1 MLRTVGIEEELLVV
15 DPASGVAVPR
25 AAQVRT
31 AHAQRRTSGEH
42 DAADELDRE
51 LFRHQ
56 VETRTEPSTDL
67 AVLREQVLRARR
79 AAADAAHAVGLALIA
94 SGTAPL
100 PLPHPRVTPDDRYED
115 MVTTFGEIARGAGTA
130 GMHVHVAVGSDDE
143 GVAVVDRL
151 TAWLPVLLAISSNS
165 PYAAGRDTGY
175 ASWRS
180 QVWAQWPTAG
190 PTERFGSLARYREVE
205 QALLATGAARDHGML
220 YFDARLS
227 RDHPTVEV
235 RLTDVCTDVDDA
247 LLAAALARGLVQQAA
262 ADAAD
267 DAEVEGLGPYG
278 PGGAGPVL
286 HRAELVRAA
295 QWRAAR
301 YGLSERL
308 VDPVTGDLA
317 SARDVLGALVD
328 HVRDQLDEAGD
339 ADLVHD
345 GVERVLAGT
354 GASRQRAASA
364 RGDGRLEA
372 VVADLVERTTA
383 QTG

>member
-1 MLRTVGIEEELLVV
+1 MPRTVGIEEELLVV
-15 DPASGVAVPR
+15 DPATGVAAPR

-31 AHAQRRTSGEH
+31 AHAQQRTPGRH

-67 AVLREQVLRARR
+67 AVLREQLLRARR
-79 AAADAAHAVGLALIA
+79 TAADAARAVGLALVA
-94 SGTAPL
+94 TGTAPL
-100 PLPHPRVTPDDRYED
+100 PPVRPRVTPDDRYED

-130 GMHVHVAVGSDDE
+130 GMHVHVQVDSDE
-143 GVAVVDRL
+143 QGVAVVDRL
-151 TAWLPVLLAISSNS
+151 TTWLPVVLAVSSNS
-165 PYAAGRDTGY
+165 PYAHGRDTGY

-180 QVWAQWPTAG
+180 QVWAQWPSAG
-190 PTERFGSLARYREVE
+190 PTERFGSLERYREVE
-205 QALLATGAARDHGML
+205 RMLLASGAARDAGML

-247 LLAAALARGLVQQAA
+247 LLAAALVRGLVQQAA
-262 ADAAD
+262 LDAGSADPAGG
-267 DAEVEGLGPYG
+267 EGGL
-278 PGGAGPVL
+278 VL
-286 HRAELVRAA
+286 QRAELVRAA

-308 VDPVTGDLA
+308 VDPTTGELA
-317 SARDVLGALVD
+317 GARDVLGALVAR
-328 HVRDQLDEAGD
+328 VRDQLEEAGD
-339 ADLVHD
+339 TDLVRE

-354 GASRQRAASA
+354 GASRQRAAYA

-372 VVADLVERTTA
+372 VVADLAERTTSQA
-383 QTG
+383 A